1 MMKSV
6 KSGDVRSDIRDNRF
20 IVGIDPGFGG
30 TGVALFENKELKS
43 VLWLKNVKKQSFV
56 KRGHQLARDI
66 DDWIH
71 SAINKI
77 EGNPPLSYGDGIIIV
92 CEIPAY
98 QNTPSRSMGWK
109 KGDLQ
114 KLTYLV
120 GAIGFACSARCY
132 GTNPSHNCTYT
143 DTPFFAHPEFITI
156 SPAGWK
162 GQLSKQIVID
172 RIRRKI
178 DNVDKEFNPKLDIWD
193 AIGIGLWALEEF

>member
-1 MMKSV
+1 MKSA
-6 KSGDVRSDIRDNRF
+6 KEEDVRFDIQGSRF
-20 IVGIDPGFGG
+20 VVGIDPGFGG
-30 TGVALFENKELKS
+30 TGVALFEDKELKS

-71 SAINKI
+71 TEINKI
-77 EGNPPLSYGDGIIIV
+77 EGDPPLSYGDDISIV

-132 GTNPSHNCTYT
+132 STNPSHICVGVEQPY
-143 DTPFFAHPEFITI
+143 FAHPQFVTV

-172 RIRRKI
+172 RIRKKI
-178 DNVDKEFNPKLDIWD
+178 KNVDEIYQPKLDIWD
-193 AIGIGLWALEEF
+193 AIGIGLWAVEEF